1 MIMYQ
6 AVRPT
11 VLARQL
17 VSGPPDRPTPL
28 DAFNAARRV
37 FMAGERIE
45 MQVLAAELG
54 ISRVTLHR
62 WVGSRDALLGE
73 VLWSLAEPTLRE
85 SRRTARTR
93 GGAGIAE
100 TFWRFTSAVHA
111 APFMRSFLIR
121 EPEIAL
127 RVLTTSHAPVQ
138 ARLTNMLREM
148 LIAEVDAGRLDP
160 PMQVED
166 LAYVIVRLGESF
178 VYTDLIT
185 GGQPAPDKVRQAI
198 VALLR

>member
-1 MIMYQ
+1 
-6 AVRPT
+6 
-11 VLARQL
+11 

-28 DAFNAARRV
+28 DAFKAARRM

-62 WVGSRDALLGE
+62 WVGSRDELLGE
-73 VLWSLAEPTLRE
+73 VLWSLAEPTLNE
-85 SRRTARTR
+85 ARRTTRTR

-111 APFMRSFLIR
+111 APFMQRFLTR
-121 EPEIAL
+121 EAEIAL
-127 RVLTTSHAPVQ
+127 RVLTTNHAPVQ
-138 ARLTNMLREM
+138 SRLTNMLREM

-185 GGQPAPDKVRQAI
+185 GGKPDPDKVRQAI